1 MESLVRGLV
10 VIVVT
15 VIGILAAVYIKERSP
30 LQRLSHYLDIQ
41 DRDQYQML
49 VLAIALLFFGL
60 MFSLFTFVSW
70 AL

>member
-1 MESLVRGLV
+1 MVNLVHGV
-10 VIVVT
+10 VFIVVYG
-15 VIGILAAVYIKERSP
+15 VAILIAVYVQERSP